1 MCVCILLADSGA
13 VKPDLKLNSFEDN
26 TNTKT
31 YEDVFVFF
39 NIKDSTYRVIFV
51 QLHVVATHN
60 VRRASLHLTRS

>member
-13 VKPDLKLNSFEDN
+13 VKPDLKPNSFEDN

-39 NIKDSTYRVIFV
+39 NIKDLELDNTKW
-51 QLHVVATHN
+51 
-60 VRRASLHLTRS
+60 